1 MNYMNMGLDGLFNS
15 HFFDSSVVVGIVS
28 SLAVLAGVFVKGV
41 FDTKGRREQSIFN
54 RLDLEI
60 ERLDSRVTEL
70 EEKNESLERELFKRE
85 NYIAVL
91 RKHIHDNSPP
101 PPPIDPKFG

>member
-1 MNYMNMGLDGLFNS
+1 MSMSLDGLLNS
-15 HFFDSSVVVGIVS
+15 HFFDSSVVVGVVS
-28 SLAVLAGVFVKGV
+28 SLAVLAGVFVKGF
-41 FDTKGRREQSIFN
+41 FDTKGRREKAIYE

-60 ERLDSRVTEL
+60 ERLDTRVTEL

-91 RKHIHDNSPP
+91 RKHIHDNAPP
-101 PPPIDPKFG
+101 PPPVDPKFC